1 VLGCAV
7 GAVGFYLWGSKLD
20 TLSFGNQWYYLAI
33 AGAGMGL
40 VLGPV
45 SADALNRAPRSA
57 YGVVTGIT
65 QTVRYFGGSLG
76 LAVLGSILITE
87 TTSRVETTLGKV
99 GVPTARAD
107 RIAHAISGASG
118 AAANRGSRPRAS
130 SHIFHAVQLD
140 FALATRTVVYGMAA
154 AMAVAFVAAV
164 VRMPSGRAEQP
175 VSTSTDPQT
184 GRVASG

>member
-1 VLGCAV
+1 
-7 GAVGFYLWGSKLD
+7 
-20 TLSFGNQWYYLAI
+20 
-33 AGAGMGL
+33 MGL

-45 SADALNRAPRSA
+45 SADALNRAPRAA
-57 YGVVTGIT
+57 YGAVTGIT

-87 TTSRVETTLGKV
+87 TTSRVENTLGKV

-118 AAANRGSRPRAS
+118 AAAHGGSQPSAS
-130 SHIFHAVQLD
+130 GHIVHAVQLD

-154 AMAVAFVAAV
+154 AMAIAFVAAV
-164 VRMPSGRAEQP
+164 MRMPRGRAEQP
-175 VSTSTDPQT
+175 VTTPAGAQS